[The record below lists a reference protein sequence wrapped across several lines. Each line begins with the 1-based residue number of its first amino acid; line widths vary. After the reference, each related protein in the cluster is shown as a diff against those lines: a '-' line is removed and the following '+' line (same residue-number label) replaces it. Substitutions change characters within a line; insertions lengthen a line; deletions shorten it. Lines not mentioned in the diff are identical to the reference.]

1 MRASI
6 EFKQK
11 RRENTTKAASM
22 QEFFQM
28 VHRAP
33 PFLHRASAQHPRG
46 KVPYFCFAL
55 VYLSQVLCMSSTV
68 ILSAARTPIGAF
80 MGSLSSLTAPQL
92 GAIAIKAALERA
104 GVSPNE
110 VSEVI
115 MGNVLTA
122 GVGQAPARQAAIGA
136 GLPVT
141 VPCMTINKVCGSGL
155 KSVML
160 ADQAIRCQDAD
171 VVVAG
176 GQESM
181 SNAPY
186 LLPKGRTGYRY
197 GHGQVLDSMLLDGL
211 TDAYEPEPMG
221 VFADRC
227 AVTCGISR
235 AEQDE
240 YAIESYRRALRA
252 QEEGY
257 FADEI
262 VPVTVRAGK
271 SETTVTLDEEPQK
284 VKFEKI
290 PELKPVFTPE
300 GTVTAAN
307 ASSIDDG
314 AAALV
319 LASEDWAAAHGKK
332 PMARIVA
339 QATYAHAPADFN
351 TAPIH
356 SIERLLAK
364 ANMTVDQIDLFEI
377 NEAFAV
383 TALAAKQQLGIP
395 HEKLNVHGGAVALGH
410 PIGASGARILTTL
423 LYALRRYGKR
433 YGVAALCIGGG
444 EATSV
449 LVEMLN

>member
-1 MRASI
+1 MP
-6 EFKQK
+6 
-11 RRENTTKAASM
+11 T
-22 QEFFQM
+22 
-28 VHRAP
+28 
-33 PFLHRASAQHPRG
+33 
-46 KVPYFCFAL
+46 
-55 VYLSQVLCMSSTV
+55 TV

-80 MGSLSSLTAPQL
+80 MGTLSSLQAPEL
-92 GAIAIKAALERA
+92 GAIAIKAAIERA
-104 GVSPNE
+104 GIAPHQVD
-110 VSEVI
+110 EVI

-122 GVGQAPARQAAIGA
+122 GVGQAPARQAALKA
-136 GLPVT
+136 GLPAT
-141 VPCMTINKVCGSGL
+141 TPCMTINKVCGSGL

-160 ADQAIRCQDAD
+160 ADQAIRCGDAA

-197 GHGQVLDSMLLDGL
+197 GHGHVLDSMLLDGL

-227 AVTCGISR
+227 AAACGVTR

-240 YAIESYRRALRA
+240 YATESYRRALSA
-252 QEEGY
+252 QEKGY

-262 VPVTVRAGK
+262 VPVTVRTGK
-271 SETTVTLDEEPQK
+271 SEMLVSLDEEPQK

-290 PELKPVFTPE
+290 PELKPVFTKE

-319 LASEDWAAAHGKK
+319 LASDQWAQEHGIK
-332 PMARIVA
+332 PMARLVA

-351 TAPIH
+351 TAPIY

-364 ANMTVDQIDLFEI
+364 AGMSVDDVDLFEI

-383 TALAAKQQLGIP
+383 TALVAKKQLGIP

-444 EATSV
+444 EATAV
-449 LVEMLN
+449 LVEMLH